1 MELNLEDVA
10 QDIVCVG
17 LNGRLD
23 TPGVDQ
29 VEIRFNAATAASN
42 RHALI
47 DLAQV
52 SFVSSMGIRMLIS
65 AARALQQRGRKL
77 VLFGAGPLVAET
89 FDNAG
94 IDQLIMLAPDR
105 ESAMAAL
112 TLA

>member
-1 MELNLEDVA
+1 MELNLEEVA
-10 QDIVCVG
+10 QDVVCVG

-29 VEIRFNAATAASN
+29 VETRFNAATVATS

-47 DLAQV
+47 DLASV

-77 VLFGAGPLVAET
+77 VLFGAAPLVAET

-94 IDQLIMLAPDR
+94 IDQLILLAPDR
-105 ESAMAAL
+105 ESALNAL